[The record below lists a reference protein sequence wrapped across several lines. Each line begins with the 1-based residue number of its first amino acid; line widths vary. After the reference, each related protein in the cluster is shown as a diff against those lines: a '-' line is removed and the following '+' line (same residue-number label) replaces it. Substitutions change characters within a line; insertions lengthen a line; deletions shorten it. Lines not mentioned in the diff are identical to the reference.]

1 MVTNAIL
8 GLAALFG
15 LAGFG
20 LSLAE
25 SRTGCCSP
33 GADCCF
39 PGSPCCEVGDCCAP
53 GAACCEPGSPCCDT
67 AEASAA
73 GCCGAGADCCFPG
86 SPCCGDDCCAPG
98 SPCCA
103 TGVGCCDLLTV
114 RADVAPAPQP
124 KAERKAGC
132 CGAGCCA
139 ADQPGQPAKADAATS
154 KIAVDGMTC
163 AGCAK
168 AVGKAVAAVEGVESA
183 VADVKTKTL
192 TVVAKKG
199 AAPSPKAMWE
209 AVEKAGYTPTRI
221 QGAAGTFDRKPT
233 K

>member
-1 MVTNAIL
+1 MVTKAIF
-8 GLAALFG
+8 GLAAVFG
-15 LAGFG
+15 LAGVG
-20 LSLAE
+20 LSMAE
-25 SRTGCCSP
+25 YRTGCCYP
-33 GADCCF
+33 GAACCF
-39 PGSPCCEVGDCCAP
+39 PGSPCCA
-53 GAACCEPGSPCCDT
+53 
-67 AEASAA
+67 
-73 GCCGAGADCCFPG
+73 
-86 SPCCGDDCCAPG
+86 DDCCAPG
-98 SPCCA
+98 SPCCV
-103 TGVGCCDLLTV
+103 TGAGCCDLMTI
-114 RADVAPAPQP
+114 RADAPAPQP

-168 AVGKAVAAVEGVESA
+168 TVGKAVSAVEGVESA

-192 TVVAKKG
+192 TVTAKKG
-199 AAPSPKAMWE
+199 ATPSPRAMWE

-221 QGAAGTFDRKPT
+221 EGAAGTFDKKPT